1 MSLAFTWWHWKK
13 TRFLLLTFCCSVLQ
27 FSAFSLWS
35 FGRKVFS
42 RRAPAIARGWK
53 FKDQR
58 KIFGVFIHKFCAF
71 RPVAFDFLASFPK
84 FWWNFSLRQC
94 QNGVEKLRAKSQQ
107 NVVHPPSK
115 FGIHRKNE
123 KMFHESRFFLWLSAR
138 RWEPQHL
145 PFSCFVSC
153 ALEAFFFPQWMF
165 RKHFIRHFPMSYSR
179 LWELKNSFKS
189 LRLLTWIE
197 IAYRWKLISPRTI
210 KHQINDTT
218 SWIFIHRTKHTEQR
232 PSRVCVDI
240 ASPFTFLS
248 LTARF
253 LNEFSREFSLMKK
266 NKTKYNTA
274 KRKCF
279 CTRPKRFCVLA
290 YVE

>member
-1 MSLAFTWWHWKK
+1 MGKENFRADMREKSSSFCTHTQWVMWFDSSAEIFIVKDGVALSRFRLSERLLAIFKFSTPQTFPELWRNVLSIYVVALKK
-13 TRFLLLTFCCSVLQ
+13 RTRFLLLTFCCSVLQ

-84 FWWNFSLRQC
+84 FWWNFSPRQC
-94 QNGVEKLRAKSQQ
+94 QNAVEKLRAKSQQ

-153 ALEAFFFPQWMF
+153 ALEAFFF
-165 RKHFIRHFPMSYSR
+165 
-179 LWELKNSFKS
+179 
-189 LRLLTWIE
+189 
-197 IAYRWKLISPRTI
+197 
-210 KHQINDTT
+210 
-218 SWIFIHRTKHTEQR
+218 
-232 PSRVCVDI
+232 
-240 ASPFTFLS
+240 
-248 LTARF
+248 
-253 LNEFSREFSLMKK
+253 LNE
-266 NKTKYNTA
+266 
-274 KRKCF
+274 CF
-279 CTRPKRFCVLA
+279 ASISSDIFQWVILVFESWKILWNR
-290 YVE
+290 